1 MHRPVNPMYKG
12 VSSKA
17 TQFPSENT
25 QTTNSH
31 LVNLR
36 DVKDAAPVQHCCS
49 GRLDPSA
56 QHDTV
61 EIKTRKSL
69 LRG

>member
-36 DVKDAAPVQHCCS
+36 DVKDAAPV
-49 GRLDPSA
+49 
-56 QHDTV
+56 
-61 EIKTRKSL
+61 
-69 LRG
+69 